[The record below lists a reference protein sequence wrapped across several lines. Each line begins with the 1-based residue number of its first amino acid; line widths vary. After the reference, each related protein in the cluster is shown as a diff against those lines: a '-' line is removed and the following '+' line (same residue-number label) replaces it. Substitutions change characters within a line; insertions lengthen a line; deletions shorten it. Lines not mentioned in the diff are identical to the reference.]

1 MKGFFALFSNSAKEL
16 KSMRCITITGMFIAV
31 SMILEA
37 YTIPLPFAKVNFAFI
52 AIAIIGMLFG
62 PTVGSFAAMVC
73 DIVGYIA
80 FPQGGFMPVYTAIA
94 SLQGLIYGLVL
105 YNKRDSYKIL
115 ISRKKENKVTDITLA
130 LRIIVARLLDVII
143 INIFINT
150 WANLHYGFIS
160 AESYSAAIM
169 LRIPKNVI
177 ELIVDFPLLFIL
189 LPVTLTA
196 YKRVF
201 GKSVVTVN

>member
-62 PTVGSFAAMVC
+62 PTVGFFAAMVC

-80 FPQGGFMPVYTAIA
+80 FPQGGFMPVYTAIT

-115 ISRKKENKVTDITLA
+115 ISRKKDNKVTDITLL

-201 GKSVVTVN
+201 GKSVVTV